1 MTTWCEGK
9 TDTRLK
15 LEALDHVLVILDQ
28 VVLRPTAVI
37 VTIADGIVTVVTTPV
52 VGNFVI
58 L

>member
-15 LEALDHVLVILDQ
+15 LDHVLVILDQ

-37 VTIADGIVTVVTTPV
+37 VTIADAIVTVETTPV